1 MVASF
6 SLPVVALAL
15 AVPFAIF
22 LLLGTLAFPIIP
34 FAVYTL
40 APSAVVLPLLLF
52 LGWLVFQLATGPTV
66 IREDSLMNSFG
77 GFPFLDINLGDDDE
91 AGGVGMGSGRGAP
104 PRGPGRR
111 DDSVI
116 DVEAEEDT
124 DAEAEEELRRF
135 DERLRGRG
143 RGRDEE
149 GKW

>member
-22 LLLGTLAFPIIP
+22 LLLGTLAFPIVP
-34 FAVYTL
+34 FAVFTL
-40 APSAVVLPLLLF
+40 APSLVVLPLFLF

-66 IREDSLMNSFG
+66 IREDSLFNSFG
-77 GFPFLDINLGDDDE
+77 GFPFLDLDFADDDDDE
-91 AGGVGMGSGRGAP
+91 GMGNGGRGGP
-104 PRGPGRR
+104 WGPGRR

-124 DAEAEEELRRF
+124 DADAEEELRRF
-135 DERLRGRG
+135 DERLRG
-143 RGRDEE
+143 GRDRE

>member
-1 MVASF
+1 MASF

-34 FAVYTL
+34 FAVFTL
-40 APSAVVLPLLLF
+40 APSLVVLPLFLF
-52 LGWLVFQLATGPTV
+52 LGWLVLQLATGPTV
-66 IREDSLMNSFG
+66 IREDSLFNSF
-77 GFPFLDINLGDDDE
+77 LDLDDDE
-91 AGGVGMGSGRGAP
+91 GEGGVGMGSGRAPP

-124 DAEAEEELRRF
+124 DAEAEEGASLV
-135 DERLRGRG
+135 
-143 RGRDEE
+143 
-149 GKW
+149 